1 MKRFLNIIMVISACM
16 VLAVSCKEEDNVVSE
31 FSIDKTEIAVG
42 ADGGSEL
49 LEIKGNVKWQ
59 GTSESSWLK
68 FSPSN
73 GEGAATC
80 EVLVDSSVVA
90 EPREGVITFMAA
102 GQTTATTVKVMQM
115 GYAKGIFVSE

>member
-102 GQTTATTVKVMQM
+102 GHCN
-115 GYAKGIFVSE
+115 YSESNADGVCKRYFCK

>member
-49 LEIKGNVKWQ
+49 LEIKRQ
-59 GTSESSWLK
+59 
-68 FSPSN
+68 
-73 GEGAATC
+73 C
-80 EVLVDSSVVA
+80 E
-90 EPREGVITFMAA
+90 MA
-102 GQTTATTVKVMQM
+102 
-115 GYAKGIFVSE
+115 GYF

>member
-1 MKRFLNIIMVISACM
+1 M
-16 VLAVSCKEEDNVVSE
+16 SE
-31 FSIDKTEIAVG
+31 FSIDERRRLRVG

-90 EPREGVITFMAA
+90 EPRVRSYHFYGSRPDHCNYSESNADGVCKRYFC
-102 GQTTATTVKVMQM
+102 K
-115 GYAKGIFVSE
+115 

>member
-49 LEIKGNVKWQ
+49 LEIK
-59 GTSESSWLK
+59 
-68 FSPSN
+68 
-73 GEGAATC
+73 A
-80 EVLVDSSVVA
+80 
-90 EPREGVITFMAA
+90 M
-102 GQTTATTVKVMQM
+102 
-115 GYAKGIFVSE
+115 